1 MALLFY
7 ECAKATDNLL
17 RLALCGP
24 CAAAGLRPTYPDDPW
39 FSDPDGGTE
48 MIFLVPRMEL
58 NYHPGDGEPPKLD
71 LAWMEK
77 HVTARGG
84 SIRATIPGVLPQF
97 WCARWNII
105 RKVSKESGKSLL
117 LLQHHEKGPRMEKPD
132 ALGCAPLTQAQA
144 NSTGQLVLKVLPG
157 HENAISDMMDAL
169 TDFKGRPISVVR
181 ESQPIREHAGENIE
195 VDAVAST
202 R

>member
-77 HVTARGG
+77 HVTARVGC
-84 SIRATIPGVLPQF
+84 SSPQLDQKHF
-97 WCARWNII
+97 
-105 RKVSKESGKSLL
+105 
-117 LLQHHEKGPRMEKPD
+117 
-132 ALGCAPLTQAQA
+132 LG
-144 NSTGQLVLKVLPG
+144 
-157 HENAISDMMDAL
+157 
-169 TDFKGRPISVVR
+169 
-181 ESQPIREHAGENIE
+181 
-195 VDAVAST
+195 
-202 R
+202 